1 MSLQNIVLTRLLSQ
15 SEKQDLQTILQNI
28 NVEQL
33 FLLKSVIND
42 VIENLPKRT
51 VEIVLNVRY
60 GGFGLSKY
68 AELQLKKL
76 GMTNDEILDI
86 KYRCTSRSDPRLI
99 QVVREM
105 GESANARFSDLSV
118 ITIQLS
124 PFQTYR
130 IRDNDGQEYIQKIW
144 EK

>member
-105 GESANARFSDLSV
+105 GESANLSV
-118 ITIQLS
+118 VSIQLS

-130 IRDNDGQEYIQKIW
+130 IRDNDGQEYIKKIW